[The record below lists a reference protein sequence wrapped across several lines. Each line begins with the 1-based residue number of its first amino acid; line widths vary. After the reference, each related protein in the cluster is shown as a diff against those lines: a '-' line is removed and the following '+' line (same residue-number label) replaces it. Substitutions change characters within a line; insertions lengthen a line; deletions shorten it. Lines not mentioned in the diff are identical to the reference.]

1 VSSFDAAAFGLSEAE
16 ALLIDP
22 QQRLLMEAYSQAV
35 AAQSKMPAST
45 GVYMGISAVDYNK
58 LTTGLQLSPTPYSAT
73 GSLSLS
79 VAAGRLSYSF
89 GLKGP
94 ALAIETACSSSL
106 VAVQAAMSGLQ
117 LAHSMA
123 AVVGGVN
130 VQLIPDTPANFQK
143 AGM

>member
-1 VSSFDAAAFGLSEAE
+1 
-16 ALLIDP
+16 
-22 QQRLLMEAYSQAV
+22 
-35 AAQSKMPAST
+35 
-45 GVYMGISAVDYNK
+45 
-58 LTTGLQLSPTPYSAT
+58 
-73 GSLSLS
+73 
-79 VAAGRLSYSF
+79 VAAGRLSYNF